1 MTKTRLRK
9 SKIRLRSKKKSA
21 SPALSVSGSERLAR
35 KTYSEGGSLEG
46 NWDDLSEERKWML
59 REEAFLTIED
69 LFEPLVKRTRRPLTD
84 IYTEIFGEK
93 LL

>member
-9 SKIRLRSKKKSA
+9 SRVRLRRKKSA
-21 SPALSVSGSERLAR
+21 QQVLSMSGAERLAR

-46 NWDDLSEERKWML
+46 DWDDLSEERKWML

-69 LFEPLVKRTRRPLTD
+69 LFGPLVKRTRRPLTD